1 MLARGDLDRLFAL
14 YWEPVL
20 GWIYATARVHPGEA
34 EEIRQQVFLR
44 ITRELGRGKKY
55 RLPFGAAIFNIA
67 GWTTRGYVEGQA
79 KLGEREAA
87 MGDDDHQDLVDDRP
101 RREIDEIGQDDD
113 IAQLFAR
120 LPQREAQLMTMH
132 YLEGMPLSEVAEVME
147 IAANNAHQIHHRAK
161 QHLLQLIAEDG
172 A

>member
-1 MLARGDLDRLFAL
+1 MFAL

-20 GWIYATARVHPGEA
+20 GWIHATARVHPGEA
-34 EEIRQQVFLR
+34 EEVRQQVFLR
-44 ITRELGRGKKY
+44 VTREIGSGKEY

-67 GWTTRGYVEGQA
+67 GWTTHGYVERQA
-79 KLGEREAA
+79 KRGEREAA
-87 MGDDDHQDLVDDRP
+87 IGDADHQNLVDDGP

-113 IAQLFAR
+113 VARLFAR
-120 LPQREAQLMTMH
+120 LPQREAQLMTLH
-132 YLEGMPLSEVAEVME
+132 YVEGMPLSEVAEVME

-161 QHLLQLIAEDG
+161 RRLLQLIAEDG